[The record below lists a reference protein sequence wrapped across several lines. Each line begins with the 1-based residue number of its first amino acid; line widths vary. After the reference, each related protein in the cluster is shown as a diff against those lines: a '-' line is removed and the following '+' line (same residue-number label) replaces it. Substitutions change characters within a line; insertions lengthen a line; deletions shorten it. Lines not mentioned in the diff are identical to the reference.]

1 MVSVIAKNLRDRR
14 IHQGTKLSLRYIKI
28 VFKVNVIWISALTDI
43 FEKAD
48 TSNNGKLTI
57 EEYLELCRNYNI
69 EVTED
74 DLETIE
80 SLAENN
86 GGGLS
91 KNDFIL
97 FVRQTNMYSQFDTVD
112 EESDQYWNEKIEQAW
127 KMFDKERKF

>member
-112 EESDQYWNEKIEQAW
+112 EESDQYWNEKIEQAR